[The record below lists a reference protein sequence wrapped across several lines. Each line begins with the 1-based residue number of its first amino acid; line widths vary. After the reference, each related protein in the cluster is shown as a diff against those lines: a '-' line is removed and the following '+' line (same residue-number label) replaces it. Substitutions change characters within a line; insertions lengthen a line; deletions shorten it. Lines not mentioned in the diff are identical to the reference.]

1 MKNFIQA
8 PLPFQGQKRNFL
20 KAFKLSLNEFKDREV
35 FVDLFGGSGLLSH
48 TVKSILPNAHVVY
61 NDFDNYAQRIA
72 AIPATNALLAEL
84 RDVLKDVPRKSP
96 IKGIYHHRVIDA
108 LTRANARGFVDW
120 ITISSSLLFSMKY
133 CTSLEGMLKEGMYNK
148 VRMSDY
154 DATGYLKGV
163 EVVSCDYKELFARYS
178 ATPGV
183 VFIVDPPY
191 LSTDTSSYNKESY
204 WKLKDYLDVLQVV
217 KGNDY
222 FYFTSNKS
230 QIVELCEWISSVSAT
245 ANPFQNATKTEFSTT
260 VTHNGGYTDI
270 MCHFKQNSD
279 E

>member
-1 MKNFIQA
+1 M
-8 PLPFQGQKRNFL
+8 
-20 KAFKLSLNEFKDREV
+20 SLNEFKDREV

-48 TVKSILPNAHVVY
+48 TVKSVLPHAHVVY

-72 AIPATNALLAEL
+72 SIPGTNALLAEL
-84 RDVLKDVPRKSP
+84 REVLKDVPRKQA
-96 IKGIYHHRVIDA
+96 IKGEDYNRVVEV
-108 LTRANARGFVDW
+108 LKRANASGFVDW
-120 ITISSSLLFSMKY
+120 ITVSSSLLFSMKY
-133 CTSLEGMLKEGMYNK
+133 CTNLEGMLKEGMYNK

-154 DATGYLKGV
+154 NAQGYLEGV
-163 EVVSCDYKELFARYS
+163 EVVSCDYKQLFARYS
-178 ATPGV
+178 ATQGV

-191 LSTDTSSYNKESY
+191 LSTDTSSYSKESY
-204 WKLKDYLDVLQVV
+204 WQLKDYLDVLQVV

-245 ANPFQNATKTEFSTT
+245 ANPFENATKTTFATT
-260 VTHNGGYTDI
+260 TSYNGGYTDI
-270 MCHFKQNSD
+270 MYHYKNKSD